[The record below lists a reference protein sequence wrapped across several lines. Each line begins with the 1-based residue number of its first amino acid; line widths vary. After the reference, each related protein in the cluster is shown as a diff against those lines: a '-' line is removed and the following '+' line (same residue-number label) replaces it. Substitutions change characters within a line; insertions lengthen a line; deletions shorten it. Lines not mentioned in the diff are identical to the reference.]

1 MSICTTKILLVE
13 DNPGDRRLLQE
24 AFAEIAELQPEFIS
38 CETLAQA
45 LQSLESN
52 RPDVGLV
59 DLGLPDARGLEA
71 IRRIRAAAP
80 ELPLVVL
87 TGLNDENSGVQALKE
102 GAQDYLV
109 KTSVDWRSLWRALC
123 YAIERQRM
131 QVELLNLSFND
142 ELTGIYNRRGF
153 LSLTQ
158 HQIRLANRTGKPFLV
173 AFVDLDGMKQIN
185 DTFGH
190 KEGNRALVQ
199 AANILRDSF
208 RQSDVLARIGGDEF
222 AIFVADASM
231 DSAGTVTHRVQQKL
245 DSCNADPSRRYHLS
259 FSIGVVPGNDSQG
272 CGIEEILAR
281 ADALMYQQKHSK
293 RSSRRP
299 VSEHV

>member
-1 MSICTTKILLVE
+1 VE

-38 CETLAQA
+38 CETLPQA

-153 LSLTQ
+153 LSVTQ

-190 KEGNRALVQ
+190 QEGNRALVQ

-281 ADALMYQQKHSK
+281 ADALMYQQKRSK